1 MKILRC
7 CEKPGIKSQLEPP
20 EVERLSEQFA
30 LLAHPVR
37 LQIIDCLAQCG
48 EPMCVCD
55 LESDLPVKQPTVSHH
70 LKLLREAGLIGFE
83 KRGLWVYYFLRKEAL
98 QELQKRLNEFITTRM
113 EPKIQDSGFGVRK

>member
-1 MKILRC
+1 MKIFRC
-7 CEKPGIKSQLEPP
+7 CREPGIKSGLEPQ
-20 EVERLSEQFA
+20 EAEWLSEQFA

-48 EPMCVCD
+48 GAMCVCD
-55 LESDLPVKQPTVSHH
+55 IESDLPVKQPTVSHH

-98 QELQKRLNEFITTRM
+98 QELQARLNEFITARM
-113 EPKIQDSGFGVRK
+113 QVDT